1 SLFDSTFDFVTEALH
16 AAVDDLTTL
25 DVRTDPS
32 DPTFLSLATPPDLAR
47 RLSALPQSYLAEQG
61 LTDRIRVT
69 ASREV
74 AERRLEVAR
83 ESTDSTWPD
92 VAYLSPLHPLLDW
105 LVDKV
110 LVQVGRNQATVVE
123 AGVDAPTY
131 CVQGMWSNGQGRPQ
145 LVEWLAVS
153 PSGDGHRIEDMF
165 EVLRRAGVGP
175 GMPNTGAEIDLAPL
189 TAALGGVVEATR
201 VELRRRRD
209 AHDARIDELLDG
221 PSQRLREWVERSTQ
235 LALELD
241 DRRRS
246 RRERHV
252 HEV

>member
-1 SLFDSTFDFVTEALH
+1 VLTKLLEREDTAHRAFGESGALLGLHAPTLEEEAIARALRDGVDPDEAIPERPSDEFDLLTLLTKGTGTGPVEETELPSLFDSTFDFVTEALH

-110 LVQVGRNQATVVE
+110 LVQVG
-123 AGVDAPTY
+123 
-131 CVQGMWSNGQGRPQ
+131 
-145 LVEWLAVS
+145 
-153 PSGDGHRIEDMF
+153 
-165 EVLRRAGVGP
+165 
-175 GMPNTGAEIDLAPL
+175 
-189 TAALGGVVEATR
+189 
-201 VELRRRRD
+201 
-209 AHDARIDELLDG
+209 
-221 PSQRLREWVERSTQ
+221 
-235 LALELD
+235 
-241 DRRRS
+241 
-246 RRERHV
+246 
-252 HEV
+252 